1 MMEYAMIKLRLV
13 MLLGLTFTIC
23 LCSFAYAGDQIKIG
37 FNIPLTGSFELVG
50 QHSKNAAE
58 LVLKDLKASGGLQVG
73 NKMYEVVFVYGDNK
87 SNKSDAS
94 RLALEQVSRE
104 QVLGIIGPLSSQQSV
119 VVGQLAN
126 AFATPMISPW
136 STSPLTTL
144 NRPYIFRSCF
154 VFTIQGPVI
163 TKFVTKELKAKKA
176 AVLYD
181 IISNYPRG
189 MANSFKEAFNAENGE
204 GAVVRFEEFRTGD
217 TDFRK
222 QLQSIKE
229 SDAEFI
235 FSPQHY
241 NEIPMIVR
249 QAKEIGL
256 SIPIIGSNSWA
267 GGDLLGSCGEDCDG
281 LFFTCNYVAGGAKGL
296 NKQFVDAYVD
306 AYGDLPDEPAA
317 LTWDAVRVMLKA
329 IQQTGALGGN
339 ILHDRNAIKDAITNL
354 QNFEGATGNMSFNS
368 TGNPEKCA
376 VVAKIDDG
384 VFTSYDTVCP

>member
-1 MMEYAMIKLRLV
+1 MIRLHLI
-13 MLLGLTFTIC
+13 MFLCLTSIIC
-23 LCSFAYAGDQIKIG
+23 LCSLVSAGDQIKIG

-50 QHSKNAAE
+50 KHSKNAAE
-58 LVLKDLKASGGLQVG
+58 LVLQDLKASGGLQVG
-73 NKMYEVVFVYGDNK
+73 DKSYEVVFVYGDNK
-87 SNKSDAS
+87 SNMSEAS
-94 RLALEQVSRE
+94 KLALEQVSQE
-104 QVLGIIGPLSSQQSV
+104 QVLGIIGPLSSQQAV
-119 VVGQLAN
+119 PVGQLVN

-144 NRPYIFRSCF
+144 NLPYIFRSCF

-163 TKFVTKELKAKKA
+163 TKFAAKELKAKKA

-181 IISNYPRG
+181 IVSNYPRG
-189 MANSFKEAFNAENGE
+189 MAKSFKEAFNAENGE

-229 SDAEFI
+229 SDAQFI

-241 NEIPMIVR
+241 YEIPLIVR

-267 GGDLLGSCGEDCDG
+267 GGDLLGGCGEDCEG
-281 LFFTCNYVAGGAKGL
+281 LFFTCNYAAGGAKGL
-296 NKQFVDAYVD
+296 NKEFVDAYVA

-329 IQQTGALGGN
+329 IQQTGGLGGN
-339 ILHDRNAIKDAITNL
+339 ILKDRNAIKDAITKL
-354 QNFEGATGNMSFNS
+354 QNFEGATGEMSFNS

-376 VVAKIDDG
+376 VVVRIDDG